1 MIKLNKIKKEL
12 FETFEDLKDVTI
24 NGETFKA
31 RGKMVFLTADN
42 KELEEAVEEKGLMP
56 YLVVG
61 DIKGTVSKTETVEE
75 PNTEEELNTEEEPKT
90 EEKAVAV
97 KVVKNASRGKNK

>member
-1 MIKLNKIKKEL
+1 MNKIKKEL
-12 FETFEDLKDVTI
+12 FETFEDLKDVAI

-42 KELEEAVEEKGLMP
+42 TELEEAVEEKGLMP

-75 PNTEEELNTEEEPKT
+75 PKT

>member
-1 MIKLNKIKKEL
+1 MNKIKKEL
-12 FETFEDLKDVTI
+12 FETFEDLKDVAI

-42 KELEEAVEEKGLMP
+42 KELEKAVEEKGLMP

-61 DIKGTVSKTETVEE
+61 DIKETVSKTETVEE
-75 PNTEEELNTEEEPKT
+75 PKMEETVE
-90 EEKAVAV
+90 AV

>member
-12 FETFEDLKDVTI
+12 FETFEDLKDVAI

-61 DIKGTVSKTETVEE
+61 DIKETVSKTETV
-75 PNTEEELNTEEEPKT
+75 EEPKT

>member
-12 FETFEDLKDVTI
+12 FETFEDLKDIVI

-61 DIKGTVSKTETVEE
+61 DIKETVSKTETVEE
-75 PNTEEELNTEEEPKT
+75 PKA
-90 EEKAVAV
+90 EEKPKPK

>member
-1 MIKLNKIKKEL
+1 MNKIKKEL
-12 FETFEDLKDVTI
+12 FETFEDLKDVAI

-61 DIKGTVSKTETVEE
+61 DIKGTISKTETV
-75 PNTEEELNTEEEPKT
+75 EEPKT

>member
-1 MIKLNKIKKEL
+1 MNKIKKEL
-12 FETFEDLKDVTI
+12 LETFEDLKDVAI

-61 DIKGTVSKTETVEE
+61 DTKETVPKTETVEE
-75 PNTEEELNTEEEPKT
+75 PKT
-90 EEKAVAV
+90 GEKAEAV

>member
-1 MIKLNKIKKEL
+1 MNKIKKEL
-12 FETFEDLKDVTI
+12 FETFEDLKDVI
-24 NGETFKA
+24 VNGETFKA

-42 KELEEAVEEKGLMP
+42 KELEKAVEEKGLMP

-61 DIKGTVSKTETVEE
+61 DMKETVSKTETVEE
-75 PNTEEELNTEEEPKT
+75 PNTEEKPKP
-90 EEKAVAV
+90 K

>member
-1 MIKLNKIKKEL
+1 MNKIKKEL
-12 FETFEDLKDVTI
+12 FETFEDLKDVAI

-61 DIKGTVSKTETVEE
+61 DIKETVSKTETA
-75 PNTEEELNTEEEPKT
+75 EEPKT

-97 KVVKNASRGKNK
+97 KVVKNASTGKNK

>member
-1 MIKLNKIKKEL
+1 MNKIKKEL
-12 FETFEDLKDVTI
+12 FETFEDLKDVAI

-61 DIKGTVSKTETVEE
+61 DIKETVSKTETVED
-75 PNTEEELNTEEEPKT
+75 PKMEETVE
-90 EEKAVAV
+90 AV

>member
-1 MIKLNKIKKEL
+1 MNKIKKEL
-12 FETFEDLKDVTI
+12 FETFEDLKDVI
-24 NGETFKA
+24 VNGETFKA

-61 DIKGTVSKTETVEE
+61 DIKETVSKTETV
-75 PNTEEELNTEEEPKT
+75 EEPKT

-97 KVVKNASRGKNK
+97 KVVKNASTGKNK

>member
-1 MIKLNKIKKEL
+1 MNKIKKEL

-61 DIKGTVSKTETVEE
+61 DIKETVSKTETV
-75 PNTEEELNTEEEPKT
+75 EEPKT

-97 KVVKNASRGKNK
+97 KVVKNASTGKNK

>member
-1 MIKLNKIKKEL
+1 MNRIKKEL
-12 FETFEDLKDVTI
+12 FETFEDLKDVAI

-61 DIKGTVSKTETVEE
+61 DIKGTVEE
-75 PNTEEELNTEEEPKT
+75 PNTEEKSKPT
-90 EEKAVAV
+90 
-97 KVVKNASRGKNK
+97 KVVRNASRGKNK

>member
-1 MIKLNKIKKEL
+1 MNKIKKEL
-12 FETFEDLKDVTI
+12 FETFEDLKNVAI

-61 DIKGTVSKTETVEE
+61 DIKETVSKTETV
-75 PNTEEELNTEEEPKT
+75 EEPKT

>member
-1 MIKLNKIKKEL
+1 MNKIKKEL
-12 FETFEDLKDVTI
+12 FETFEDLKDVAI

-61 DIKGTVSKTETVEE
+61 DIKETISKTETVEE
-75 PNTEEELNTEEEPKT
+75 PK

>member
-1 MIKLNKIKKEL
+1 MNKIKKEL
-12 FETFEDLKDVTI
+12 FETFEDLKDVAI

-42 KELEEAVEEKGLMP
+42 KELEEAVEEKGLIP
-56 YLVVG
+56 YLIAG
-61 DIKGTVSKTETVEE
+61 DTKEATYNSTTSETETV
-75 PNTEEELNTEEEPKT
+75 EEPKT

>member
-1 MIKLNKIKKEL
+1 MNKIKKEL
-12 FETFEDLKDVTI
+12 FETFEDLKDVAI

-61 DIKGTVSKTETVEE
+61 DIKETVSKTETVEE
-75 PNTEEELNTEEEPKT
+75 PKA

-97 KVVKNASRGKNK
+97 KVVKNASTGKNK

>member
-1 MIKLNKIKKEL
+1 MNKIKKEL
-12 FETFEDLKDVTI
+12 FETFEDLKDVAI
-24 NGETFKA
+24 NGETFKS

-61 DIKGTVSKTETVEE
+61 DIKETVSKTETVEE
-75 PNTEEELNTEEEPKT
+75 PKT
-90 EEKAVAV
+90 EEKVVAV

>member
-1 MIKLNKIKKEL
+1 MNKIKKEL
-12 FETFEDLKDVTI
+12 FETFEDLKDVAI

-42 KELEEAVEEKGLMP
+42 KELEEAVEGKGLMP

-61 DIKGTVSKTETVEE
+61 DIKETVSKTETV
-75 PNTEEELNTEEEPKT
+75 EEPKT

>member
-1 MIKLNKIKKEL
+1 MNKIKKEL
-12 FETFEDLKDVTI
+12 FETFEDLKDVAI

-56 YLVVG
+56 YLVV
-61 DIKGTVSKTETVEE
+61 
-75 PNTEEELNTEEEPKT
+75 EEPKT

>member
-1 MIKLNKIKKEL
+1 MNKIKKEL
-12 FETFEDLKDVTI
+12 FETFEDLKDVAI

-61 DIKGTVSKTETVEE
+61 DIKWTEEE
-75 PNTEEELNTEEEPKT
+75 PNTEEKPT
-90 EEKAVAV
+90 KA
-97 KVVKNASRGKNK
+97 VKNASRGKDK

>member
-1 MIKLNKIKKEL
+1 MNKIKKEL
-12 FETFEDLKDVTI
+12 FETFEDLKDVAI

-61 DIKGTVSKTETVEE
+61 DIKETVSKTETVEE
-75 PNTEEELNTEEEPKT
+75 TKT

>member
-1 MIKLNKIKKEL
+1 MNKIKKEL
-12 FETFEDLKDVTI
+12 FETFEDLKDVVI

-42 KELEEAVEEKGLMP
+42 KKLEGAVEEKGLMP
-56 YLVVG
+56 YLVV
-61 DIKGTVSKTETVEE
+61 DIKETVEE
-75 PNTEEELNTEEEPKT
+75 PNTEEKPKT
-90 EEKAVAV
+90 

>member
-1 MIKLNKIKKEL
+1 MNKIKKEL
-12 FETFEDLKDVTI
+12 FETFEDLKDVAI

-61 DIKGTVSKTETVEE
+61 DIKETVSKTETV
-75 PNTEEELNTEEEPKT
+75 EEPKT

-97 KVVKNASRGKNK
+97 KVVKDASRGKSK

>member
-1 MIKLNKIKKEL
+1 MNKIKKEL
-12 FETFEDLKDVTI
+12 FETFEDLKDVVI

-56 YLVVG
+56 YLVV
-61 DIKGTVSKTETVEE
+61 DIKETVEE
-75 PNTEEELNTEEEPKT
+75 SNTEEKPKT
-90 EEKAVAV
+90 

>member
-12 FETFEDLKDVTI
+12 FETFEDLKDVVI
-24 NGETFKA
+24 NGEIFKA

-61 DIKGTVSKTETVEE
+61 DIKETVSKTETV
-75 PNTEEELNTEEEPKT
+75 EEPKT

-97 KVVKNASRGKNK
+97 KVVKNASTGKNK

>member
-1 MIKLNKIKKEL
+1 MNKIKKEL

-61 DIKGTVSKTETVEE
+61 DIKETVSKTE
-75 PNTEEELNTEEEPKT
+75 TEEEPKT

>member
-1 MIKLNKIKKEL
+1 MNKIKKEL
-12 FETFEDLKDVTI
+12 FETFEDLKDVAI

-42 KELEEAVEEKGLMP
+42 KELEKAVEEKGLMP

-61 DIKGTVSKTETVEE
+61 DIKETVSKTETV
-75 PNTEEELNTEEEPKT
+75 EEPKT

-97 KVVKNASRGKNK
+97 KVVKNASTGKNK

>member
-1 MIKLNKIKKEL
+1 MNKIKKEL
-12 FETFEDLKDVTI
+12 FETFEDLKDVAI

-61 DIKGTVSKTETVEE
+61 DVKETVEE
-75 PNTEEELNTEEEPKT
+75 PNLIAGDVKETVEEPKT

>member
-1 MIKLNKIKKEL
+1 MNKIKKEL

-42 KELEEAVEEKGLMP
+42 KELEEAVEEK
-56 YLVVG
+56 
-61 DIKGTVSKTETVEE
+61 
-75 PNTEEELNTEEEPKT
+75 
-90 EEKAVAV
+90 AVAV
-97 KVVKNASRGKNK
+97 KVVKNASTGKNK

>member
-12 FETFEDLKDVTI
+12 FETFEDLKDVAI
-24 NGETFKA
+24 NGETFKS

-61 DIKGTVSKTETVEE
+61 DIKGTVEE
-75 PNTEEELNTEEEPKT
+75 PNTEKKPKP
-90 EEKAVAV
+90 K

>member
-12 FETFEDLKDVTI
+12 FETFEDLKDVVI
-24 NGETFKA
+24 NGETFKV

-61 DIKGTVSKTETVEE
+61 DIKETVSKTETVEE
-75 PNTEEELNTEEEPKT
+75 PKT
-90 EEKAVAV
+90 EEKAAAV

>member
-1 MIKLNKIKKEL
+1 MNKIKKEL
-12 FETFEDLKDVTI
+12 FETFEDLKDVAI

-61 DIKGTVSKTETVEE
+61 DIKETVSKTETVEE
-75 PNTEEELNTEEEPKT
+75 PKTETETVEEP
-90 EEKAVAV
+90 
-97 KVVKNASRGKNK
+97 KVVKNASTGKNK

>member
-1 MIKLNKIKKEL
+1 MNKIKKEL
-12 FETFEDLKDVTI
+12 FETFEDLKDVVI

-42 KELEEAVEEKGLMP
+42 KELEETVEEKGLMP
-56 YLVVG
+56 YLVVE
-61 DIKGTVSKTETVEE
+61 DIKGTA
-75 PNTEEELNTEEEPKT
+75 EELNTEEKPT
-90 EEKAVAV
+90 

>member
-12 FETFEDLKDVTI
+12 FETFEDLKDVAI
-24 NGETFKA
+24 NGETFKS

-61 DIKGTVSKTETVEE
+61 DIKETVSKTETVEE
-75 PNTEEELNTEEEPKT
+75 PKA
-90 EEKAVAV
+90 EEKPKPT

>member
-1 MIKLNKIKKEL
+1 MNKIKKEL
-12 FETFEDLKDVTI
+12 FETFEDLKDVAI

-42 KELEEAVEEKGLMP
+42 KELEEAVEEKGLIP
-56 YLVVG
+56 YLIAEKEVV
-61 DIKGTVSKTETVEE
+61 VSKTETVEE
-75 PNTEEELNTEEEPKT
+75 PK
-90 EEKAVAV
+90 EEKTKPA